1 VEPLVDRLWQRF
13 GAIDASD
20 LPNPV
25 RTVAQ
30 QCALDWFGCA
40 LAGSRE
46 PVARILRD
54 ELGDGAG
61 PASVVGTDRRLG
73 VLHAALVNGAAGHAL
88 DFDDTNIVM
97 GGHPTAPVLPAAL
110 ALAEERGATGADLLV
125 SLVVGIEVESRLGVA
140 LGPAHYARGWHTTS
154 TVGVVGAAAACSRL
168 LGLDAEQASRAMAI
182 AASQS
187 SGLKA
192 NFGTMTKPFH
202 AGHAAER
209 GLLAARLAARGFTA
223 DPAALGSEQGL
234 AQAAGDGH
242 LDRDRLARYDD
253 GWITPQTLFKY
264 HAACYLTHAAIEA
277 ASALRTE
284 IGDQAIDAVV
294 VTVHPSLLDV
304 CAIPRPAT
312 GLEAKFSLAATTAL
326 ALLGA
331 DTTDVA
337 TFSDQ
342 TATDPA
348 VVDLVGRVS
357 VETDPAVRSTASRV
371 EVRTASGT
379 LERAHDTGV
388 PATDLAA
395 QGARLRSKFL
405 ALAAPVVGTASAER
419 LAHDVAG
426 LAELPDVRRLVP
438 VPQPVS

>member
-1 VEPLVDRLWQRF
+1 MEPLVDRLWPRF
-13 GAIDASD
+13 GALAAGD
-20 LPNPV
+20 LPDAV

-30 QCALDWFGCA
+30 QCVLDWFGCA

-46 PVARILRD
+46 PVARILLD
-54 ELGDGAG
+54 EVGDGTG
-61 PASVVGTDRRLG
+61 PASVVGTDRRLD
-73 VLHAALVNGAAGHAL
+73 VLHAALVNGTAGHAL

-97 GGHPTAPVLPAAL
+97 GGHPTAPVMPAVL
-110 ALAEERGATGADLLV
+110 ALAEAHGATGADLLV

-140 LGPAHYARGWHTTS
+140 LGPGHYARGWHTTS
-154 TVGVVGAAAACSRL
+154 TVGIVGAAAACSRL
-168 LGLDAEQASRAMAI
+168 LGLDAEQAGRAMAI

-209 GLLAARLAARGFTA
+209 GLLAARLAGRGFTA
-223 DPAALGSEQGL
+223 DPAALGSKQGL
-234 AQAAGDGH
+234 AQAAGDGD
-242 LDRDRLARYDD
+242 LDHDRLARYDD
-253 GWITPQTLFKY
+253 GWITTQTLFKY

-277 ASALRTE
+277 ASTLRAE
-284 IGDQAIDAVV
+284 IGDQAVDAVV

-379 LERAHDTGV
+379 LEAAHDTGV

-395 QGARLRSKFL
+395 QGAKLRSKFL
-405 ALAAPVVGTASAER
+405 ALAAPVVGTAAAER

-426 LAELPDVRRLVP
+426 LAELPDVLRLVP